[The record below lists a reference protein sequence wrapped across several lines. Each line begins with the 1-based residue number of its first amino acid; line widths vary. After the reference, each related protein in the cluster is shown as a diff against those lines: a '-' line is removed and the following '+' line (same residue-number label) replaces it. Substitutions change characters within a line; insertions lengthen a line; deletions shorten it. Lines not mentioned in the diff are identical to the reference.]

1 MDATHRKPRP
11 GKSTPTVTPDDLTI
25 IRLREERDK
34 LLEEN
39 EVFTLWFQA
48 CSEYIQDLQP
58 ILEVLVKMGQVYQEK
73 RGEAL
78 KKLESVSGEGEPIF
92 YSQMR
97 LDEVLEA
104 YGDF

>member
-1 MDATHRKPRP
+1 MDFTHRKPTP
-11 GKSTPTVTPDDLTI
+11 GKSTPAFTPDDPTI
-25 IRLREERDK
+25 IRLRNERNK

-58 ILEVLVKMGQVYQEK
+58 ILDVLVNMGQMYQAK
-73 RGEAL
+73 RAEAL

-92 YSQMR
+92 YSKMR

-104 YGDF
+104 YGGF